1 MTTTSTDATWE
12 RYGAYLEAPPHQV
25 LEWNDAETGARG
37 WLVINSLKGGAAG
50 GGTRMRRGV
59 TREEVTY
66 LAKAMQLKFA
76 YSGPPIGGAKSGID
90 FDPADPRRTDVLR
103 RWYAAIRPILET
115 CYGTAGDVGVDEQ
128 RDVQPLCAELG
139 LAHPQVGI
147 ARGHLGL
154 EGVAAD
160 RALASLRDGLC
171 QPVPAPHGVDGL
183 ELCVSD
189 LITGYGVMRAA
200 RRLYEH
206 RGESLEGVRCIV
218 EGFGNVGAAAALY
231 LARQGARIVGITDAE
246 NGLAPPGGLDAHAVE
261 DLLRRRDGR
270 TLPEHPHR
278 IVGAKREQVYRVDA
292 DLFIPA
298 AISGSVDA
306 RRIGELARSGVR
318 RIVCGANQ
326 PFHEVRL
333 GETLTARAADAQFDV
348 MPEIV
353 ASLGAARA
361 FHHLMTHPEGS
372 PSEEVFRVVA
382 EGMDDAVDAVM
393 ERVGRQPSGLMAA
406 AIGIALERTT

>member
-1 MTTTSTDATWE
+1 MTTTTDTTWE
-12 RYGAYLEAPPHQV
+12 RFGAFLEAPPHLV
-25 LEWNDAETGARG
+25 LEWSDTETPARG
-37 WLVINSLKGGAAG
+37 WLVVNALLGGASG

-90 FDPADPRRTDVLR
+90 FDPADPRRVDVLR
-103 RWYAAIRPILET
+103 RWYAAIRPFLET
-115 CYGTAGDVGVDEQ
+115 RYGTAGDVGVDEQ

-154 EGVAAD
+154 EGPAAD
-160 RALASLRDGLC
+160 KALASLRDGLRR
-171 QPVPAPHGVDGL
+171 PVPSSHGVEGM

-189 LITGYGVMRAA
+189 LVTGYGVMRAA

-206 RGESLEGVRCIV
+206 RGETLDGVRCVV
-218 EGFGNVGAAAALY
+218 EGFGNVGASAALY
-231 LARQGARIVGITDAE
+231 LAREGAHVVGIVDADG
-246 NGLAPPGGLDAHAVE
+246 GLAAPQGLSLDQVE
-261 DLLRRRDGR
+261 ELVRRRSGR
-270 TLPEHPHR
+270 TLPDHPLR
-278 IVGAKREQVYRVDA
+278 IDGPKKELVYRTEA

-372 PSEEVFRVVA
+372 SPEAVLRVVG
-382 EGMDDAVDAVM
+382 ESMDEAVDAVM
-393 ERVGRQPSGLMAA
+393 ERVGHSTSGLMAA
-406 AIGIALERTT
+406 AIGIALERTA